1 MTTTQI
7 SSTNTTQISEA
18 PLTKAAPA
26 IHAGAVRACPVC
38 QSTQAHRM
46 YRPRHSPGP
55 VSRCAQCGMVY
66 ISAIEDARA
75 LIFDGPSTAADFADQ
90 HEKLLRSSD
99 LRDVADCWEMALL
112 PSKEAEWPA
121 LRENA
126 VEHLQRLET
135 YLGNEQRKILDFG
148 CGWGFFLA
156 AAKER
161 GWQAHGL
168 EPLPGHAVY
177 ARAKFGVDVLTDTL
191 RDNSFAPE
199 MFDAVTAFQVFEH
212 IPDPSGDVQRLHR
225 VLKPGGL
232 LLIEVPNIDTWSVT
246 MLKDRHRHFVQDH
259 LNFFS
264 AYTLSGLLER
274 NGFSVLTSYR
284 PTRRMSYRHLTS
296 IWGRRVLPNGLAHT
310 AQRGVQALGLWE
322 KSIHINLGD
331 IVAVL
336 ARKG

>member
-1 MTTTQI
+1 
-7 SSTNTTQISEA
+7 
-18 PLTKAAPA
+18 
-26 IHAGAVRACPVC
+26 
-38 QSTQAHRM
+38 
-46 YRPRHSPGP
+46 
-55 VSRCAQCGMVY
+55 MVY

-75 LIFDGPSTAADFADQ
+75 LIFDGPSTDAQ
-90 HEKLLRSSD
+90 HEKLLRSRD
-99 LRDVADCWEMALL
+99 LRDVADCWEMGLL

-126 VEHLQRLET
+126 IEHLQRLET
-135 YLGNEQRKILDFG
+135 YLTNDQRRILDFG

-156 AAKER
+156 AAKAR

-177 ARAKFGVDVLTDTL
+177 ARAKFDVDVVTDTL
-191 RDNSFAPE
+191 RDTSFAPE

-225 VLKPGGL
+225 ILKPGGVV
-232 LLIEVPNIDTWSVT
+232 LIEVPNIDTWSVG
-246 MLKDRHRHFVQDH
+246 MLKDKHRHFVQDH

-264 AYTLSGLLER
+264 AHTLSNLLER
-274 NGFSVLTSYR
+274 NGFSVLTSYK
-284 PTRRMSYRHLTS
+284 PTRRMSYRHLTT
-296 IWGRRVLPNGLAHT
+296 IWGQRVLPNGLAHA

-322 KSIHINLGD
+322 KSIHVNLGD

-336 ARKG
+336 ARKV